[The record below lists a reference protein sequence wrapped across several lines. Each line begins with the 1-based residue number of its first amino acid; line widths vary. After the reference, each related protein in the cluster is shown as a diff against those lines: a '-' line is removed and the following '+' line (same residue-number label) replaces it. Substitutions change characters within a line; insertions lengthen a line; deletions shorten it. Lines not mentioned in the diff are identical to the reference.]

1 MSLASQ
7 GWPLQKTKRTRM
19 SAEEKILVIEDDDS
33 LRDDLVMVLQDEG
46 YWVQS
51 AASGLDALELA
62 HRQNFDMVV
71 SDIRMAGMDGLD
83 TLERLQQQ
91 QPSVATLIITG
102 FTAEADSI
110 RAVRLGVGDYLK
122 KPFEL
127 SEFIAAV
134 ARQLHLHRSRKQR
147 KQREQSLRQTATWA
161 LEKLAANNSKS
172 GRLAWATAS
181 EMGLSPEVAGQ
192 AQMAVLLELCQ
203 QNSPQLDPEGLPGDL
218 LNIVEEIRSEAEEV
232 SLPARIAQVALQPNF
247 RPEGESTLAAAWER
261 ANQRSQSQEESAQPQ
276 QRRRRASLLQLAR
289 SQETVNPAES
299 RTYFETVAQEGGSDR
314 EQVEALLGLCRLS
327 QLEPDRCF
335 SYAQQ
340 AVTLARSLNGL
351 LGCVASLQA
360 GLSLVGAGLKKEA
373 ITFYEQAGRVGREL
387 GQPLLEAKAILAL
400 SAAGSEMDSQHI
412 QRALTALL
420 EVSERFELLDEAWWI
435 APSLLRLQAR
445 APHPLQEKALAVIGR
460 DAPGI
465 FLRLVQSGNLEPAA
479 RMHIIPALKDPK
491 HPAALECMKLLAGD
505 SSSDVRGAAEAVVRS
520 AGGALLPPTVRIYT
534 LGHFEVFRGDE
545 RIADQQFRSSKQ
557 RFLLSRLA
565 ASRRPVPTERIIDD
579 FWPDSGE
586 GGRSS
591 LNVCV
596 FHLRKVLR
604 PKDWPEELDYIQR
617 DNMGLQLNP
626 QLPIWHDVNEVLT
639 LAAPDPNPTDETV
652 GRWKKAV
659 DMYRGP
665 YLETCY
671 MDWAVTTRESLEIN
685 ILTCLRSLLEV
696 LTSQQRAAESLE
708 YANRLLELDK
718 YCQEGHL
725 AAMKAHLW
733 LGRPEASIKQY
744 EHCKKLLARE
754 LQIEPS
760 IAILEAHQRT
770 LLSVK

>member
-1 MSLASQ
+1 
-7 GWPLQKTKRTRM
+7 M

-33 LRDDLVMVLQDEG
+33 LRDDLVMILEDEG

-62 HRQNFDMVV
+62 HRQNFDLVV

-127 SEFIAAV
+127 SEFVAAV

-161 LEKLAANNSKS
+161 LEKLANHSKS

-192 AQMAVLLELCQ
+192 AQLAVLLELCQ
-203 QNSPQLDPEGLPGDL
+203 QTSPQLDPEGLPGDL
-218 LNIVEEIRSEAEEV
+218 LNIVEEVRSEAEEV
-232 SLPARIAQVALQPNF
+232 SLPARIAQVALHPNF
-247 RPEGESTLAAAWER
+247 SPEGESTLAAAWER

-276 QRRRRASLLQLAR
+276 RRRRTSLLQLGR
-289 SQETVNPAES
+289 SQEALNPAEA
-299 RTYFETVAQEGGSDR
+299 RTHFEAVVQEGGSDR

-327 QLEPDRCF
+327 QSEPDRCF

-351 LGCVASLQA
+351 LGCVSALQA
-360 GLSLVGAGLKKEA
+360 GLSLVQAGLKKEA
-373 ITFYEQAGRVGREL
+373 IMFYEQAGRVSREL

-400 SAAGSEMDSQHI
+400 SAAGSEMDPQHI
-412 QRALTALL
+412 QRALSSLL

-460 DAPGI
+460 DAPGV
-465 FLRLVQSGNLEPAA
+465 FLRLVQAGSLEPAA
-479 RMHIIPALKDPK
+479 RVHIIPALKDPK
-491 HPAALECMKLLAGD
+491 HPAALECVKLLAGD
-505 SSSDVRGAAEAVVRS
+505 SSTEVRGAAEVVVRS
-520 AGGALLPPTVRIYT
+520 AVGALLPPTVRIYT

-545 RIADQQFRSSKQ
+545 RIPDQQFRSSKQ

-565 ASRRPVPTERIIDD
+565 GSRRPVPTERIIDD

-626 QLPIWHDVNEVLT
+626 QLPVWHDVNEVLALST
-639 LAAPDPNPTDETV
+639 PEANPTEETV

-659 DMYRGP
+659 DLYRGP

-671 MDWAVTTRESLEIN
+671 MDWAVTTRESLEVT
-685 ILTCLRSLLEV
+685 ILTCLRSLLGV
-696 LTSQQRAAESLE
+696 LTSQQRAAETLE

-733 LGRPEASIKQY
+733 LGRPEASIKQF

>member
-1 MSLASQ
+1 
-7 GWPLQKTKRTRM
+7 M

-33 LRDDLVMVLQDEG
+33 LREDLVMVLSDEG

-62 HRQNFDMVV
+62 NRQNFDLVV

-83 TLERLQQQ
+83 TLERLQQE

-127 SEFIAAV
+127 NEFIAAV
-134 ARQLHLHRSRKQR
+134 ARQLHLHRSRKLR
-147 KQREQSLRQTATWA
+147 KKREQSLRQTATWA
-161 LEKLAANNSKS
+161 LEKLAANPKG

-203 QNSPQLDPEGLPGDL
+203 QAAPQLDPDGLPGDL
-218 LNIVEEIRSEAEEV
+218 LNIVEELRSEAEEV

-261 ANQRSQSQEESAQPQ
+261 ANQRSQSQEENAQP

-289 SQETVNPAES
+289 SQESTNPGES
-299 RTYFETVAQEGGSDR
+299 RVYFETVVQDGAHDR
-314 EQVEALLGLCRLS
+314 EQVEALLGLTRLS
-327 QLEPDRCF
+327 RHEPERCLH
-335 SYAQQ
+335 YAQQ

-351 LGCVASLQA
+351 LGCVSALQA
-360 GLSLVGAGLKKEA
+360 GLSLVQAGLKKEA
-373 ITFYEQAGRVGREL
+373 VTFYEQAGRVSREL

-400 SAAGSEMDSQHI
+400 SAAGSEMDAQHI

-435 APSLLRLQAR
+435 APCLLQLQAR

-460 DAPGI
+460 DAPGT
-465 FLRLVQSGNLEPAA
+465 FLRLVQAGSLESAA
-479 RMHIIPALKDPK
+479 RLHIVPALKDPK
-491 HPAALECMKLLAGD
+491 HPAALECMKLLAAD
-505 SSSDVRGAAEAVVRS
+505 NQAEVRGAAEAVVRS
-520 AGGALLPPTVRIYT
+520 AGGVLLPPTVRIYT

-545 RIADQQFRSSKQ
+545 RIPDQQFRSSKQ

-565 ASRRPVPTERIIDD
+565 ASRRQVPTERIIDD

-617 DNMGLQLNP
+617 DAMGLQLNP
-626 QLPIWHDVNEVLT
+626 QLPVWHDVNEVLA
-639 LAAPDPNPTDETV
+639 LATPEANPTEETV

-659 DMYRGP
+659 DLYRGP

-671 MDWAVTTRESLEIN
+671 MDWAVTTRESLELT

-696 LTSQQRAAESLE
+696 LVSQQRAPETLE

-733 LGRPEASIKQY
+733 QGRPEASIKQF
-744 EHCKKLLARE
+744 EQCKKLLARE

-760 IAILEAHQRT
+760 IALLEAHQRT

>member
-1 MSLASQ
+1 
-7 GWPLQKTKRTRM
+7 M
-19 SAEEKILVIEDDDS
+19 SAEERILVIEDDDS
-33 LRDDLVMVLQDEG
+33 LREDLVMVLSDEG

-51 AASGLDALELA
+51 AASGLAALELA
-62 HRQNFDMVV
+62 HRQNFDLVV

-91 QPSVATLIITG
+91 HPSVATLIITG

-127 SEFIAAV
+127 NEFIAAV

-147 KQREQSLRQTATWA
+147 LQREQSLRQTATWA
-161 LEKLAANNSKS
+161 LETLAQSLKS
-172 GRLAWATAS
+172 DARRARLARSTAS

-192 AQMAVLLELCQ
+192 TQLAVLVELCQ
-203 QNSPQLDPEGLPGDL
+203 QAAPNLDAEGLPGDL
-218 LNIVEEIRSEAEEV
+218 LNIVEEIRSESEEV
-232 SLPARIAQVALQPNF
+232 SLPARIAQVSLQPNF
-247 RPEGESTLAAAWER
+247 RAEGESTLAAAWER
-261 ANQRSQSQEESAQPQ
+261 ASQRSQSREEESQPQ

-289 SQETVNPAES
+289 SQETTNPAEA
-299 RTYFETVAQEGGSDR
+299 RTHYETVAQDGATDR
-314 EQVEALLGLCRLS
+314 EQVEALLGLCRLAKN
-327 QLEPDRCF
+327 EPDRCF

-340 AVTLARSLNGL
+340 AVNLARSLNGL
-351 LGCVASLQA
+351 LGCVSALQA
-360 GLSLVGAGLKKEA
+360 GLWLVQAGLKKEA
-373 ITFYEQAGRVGREL
+373 VLFYEQAGRVSREL

-400 SAAGSEMDSQHI
+400 SAAGAEMDPQHI
-412 QRALTALL
+412 QRSLNALL

-445 APHPLQEKALAVIGR
+445 SPHPLQEKALAVIGR

-465 FLRLVQSGNLEPAA
+465 FLRLVQAGSLEPAA
-479 RMHIIPALKDPK
+479 RLHIIPALKDPK

-505 SSSDVRGAAEAVVRS
+505 SQAEVRSAAEAVVRS
-520 AGGALLPPTVRIYT
+520 ASGSLLPPTVRIYT

-545 RIADQQFRSSKQ
+545 RIPDQQFRSSKQ
-557 RFLLSRLA
+557 RFLLARMA
-565 ASRRPVPTERIIDD
+565 ASRRPVATERIIDD

-617 DNMGLQLNP
+617 DAMGLQLNP
-626 QLPIWHDVNEVLT
+626 QLPIWHDVNEVLA
-639 LAAPDPNPTDETV
+639 LAVPEANPTDETI

-659 DMYRGP
+659 DLYRGA
-665 YLETCY
+665 YLDTCY
-671 MDWAVTTRESLEIN
+671 MDWAVCTRESLELT

-696 LTSQQRAAESLE
+696 LTTQQRAAETLE

-733 LGRPEASIKQY
+733 QGRPEASIKQF
-744 EHCKKLLARE
+744 ETCKKLLSRE

-760 IAILEAHQRT
+760 IALLEAHQRT

>member
-1 MSLASQ
+1 
-7 GWPLQKTKRTRM
+7 M
-19 SAEEKILVIEDDDS
+19 SADEKILVIEDDDS
-33 LRDDLVMVLQDEG
+33 LREDLVMVLSDEG

-62 HRQNFDMVV
+62 NRQNFDLVV

-83 TLERLQQQ
+83 TLERLRQE

-134 ARQLHLHRSRKQR
+134 ARQLHLHRSRKLR
-147 KQREQSLRQTATWA
+147 KKREESLRQTATWA
-161 LEKLAANNSKS
+161 LERLASSPKG

-203 QNSPQLDPEGLPGDL
+203 QAAPQWDPDGLPGDL
-218 LNIVEEIRSEAEEV
+218 LHIVEELRSEAEEV

-247 RPEGESTLAAAWER
+247 RAEGETTLAAAWER
-261 ANQRSQSQEESAQPQ
+261 ANQRSQAQEESVQP
-276 QRRRRASLLQLAR
+276 QRRRRVSMLQLAR
-289 SQETVNPAES
+289 SQESVNPAEA
-299 RTYFETVAQEGGSDR
+299 RTYFEAVAEDGASDR

-327 QLEPDRCF
+327 MNEPERCLA
-335 SYAQQ
+335 YAQQ

-351 LGCVASLQA
+351 LGCVSALHAGLWLVQA
-360 GLSLVGAGLKKEA
+360 GFKKEA
-373 ITFYEQAGRVGREL
+373 VAFYEQAGRVGREL

-412 QRALTALL
+412 QRALGSLL
-420 EVSERFELLDEAWWI
+420 EVTERFELLDEAWWI

-445 APHPLQEKALAVIGR
+445 APHPLQEKALAVMGR

-465 FLRLVQSGNLEPAA
+465 FLRLVQAGNLEAA
-479 RMHIIPALKDPK
+479 AKLHIVPALKDPK
-491 HPAALECMKLLAGD
+491 HPAALECMKLLAAD
-505 SSSDVRGAAEAVVRS
+505 TQAEVRGAAEAVVRS
-520 AGGALLPPTVRIYT
+520 AGGVLLPPTVRIYT
-534 LGHFEVFRGDE
+534 LGSFEVFRGDE
-545 RIADQQFRSSKQ
+545 RIPDQQFRSSKQ

-565 ASRRPVPTERIIDD
+565 ASRRQVPTERIIDD

-639 LAAPDPNPTDETV
+639 LATPEANPTEETV
-652 GRWKKAV
+652 VRWKKAV
-659 DMYRGP
+659 DLYRGP

-671 MDWAVTTRESLEIN
+671 MDWAVTTRESLEVT
-685 ILTCLRSLLEV
+685 ILTCLRGLLEILV
-696 LTSQQRAAESLE
+696 SQQRAPETLE

-733 LGRPEASIKQY
+733 QGRPEASIKQF
-744 EHCKKLLARE
+744 EQCKKLLARE

-760 IAILEAHQRT
+760 IALLEAHQRT

>member
-1 MSLASQ
+1 
-7 GWPLQKTKRTRM
+7 M
-19 SAEEKILVIEDDDS
+19 SADEKILVIEDDDS
-33 LRDDLVMVLQDEG
+33 LREDLVMVLSDEG

-62 HRQNFDMVV
+62 NRYNFDLVV

-83 TLERLQQQ
+83 TLERLRQE

-147 KQREQSLRQTATWA
+147 KKREDSLRQTATWA
-161 LEKLAANNSKS
+161 LEKLAGNPKG
-172 GRLAWATAS
+172 GRLAWAIAS
-181 EMGLSPEVAGQ
+181 EMGLSPEVAAQ
-192 AQMAVLLELCQ
+192 AQMAVLLELSKQ
-203 QNSPQLDPEGLPGDL
+203 TEHHGLPGDL
-218 LNIVEEIRSEAEEV
+218 LNIVEELRSEAEEV
-232 SLPARIAQVALQPNF
+232 SLPARIAQVALQPKF
-247 RPEGESTLAAAWER
+247 RAEGESTLEAAWER
-261 ANQRSQSQEESAQPQ
+261 ANQRSLSQEDNSQPQ
-276 QRRRRASLLQLAR
+276 RQKRVSLLQLAR
-289 SQETVNPAES
+289 SQEGVNAAQA
-299 RTYFETVAQEGGSDR
+299 RTYFEAVAQEGGSDR

-327 QLEPDRCF
+327 RNEPDRCLE
-335 SYAQQ
+335 YAQQ
-340 AVTLARSLNGL
+340 AVSLARGLNGL
-351 LGCVASLQA
+351 LGCVSALQA
-360 GLSLVGAGLKKEA
+360 GPWLVQAGLRKEA
-373 ITFYEQAGRVGREL
+373 VTLYEQAGRVAREL
-387 GQPLLEAKAILAL
+387 GQPLLEARAILAL
-400 SAAGSEMDSQHI
+400 SAAGSDMDPQHI

-420 EVSERFELLDEAWWI
+420 DVSERFELLDEAWWI

-460 DAPGI
+460 DAPGV
-465 FLRLVQSGNLEPAA
+465 FLRLVQAGQLEPAA
-479 RMHIIPALKDPK
+479 RLHIVPALKDPK
-491 HPAALECMKLLAGD
+491 HPSALECMKLLAADGEAE
-505 SSSDVRGAAEAVVRS
+505 VRGAADAVVRS
-520 AGGALLPPTVRIYT
+520 AGGVMLPPTVRIYT

-545 RIADQQFRSSKQ
+545 RIPDQQFKSSKQ

-565 ASRRPVPTERIIDD
+565 GTRRQLPTERIIDD

-626 QLPIWHDVNEVLT
+626 QLPVWHDVNEVLA
-639 LAAPDPNPTDETV
+639 LAIPEANPTEETI

-659 DMYRGP
+659 DLYRGP

-671 MDWAVTTRESLEIN
+671 MDWAVTTRESLEVT

-696 LTSQQRAAESLE
+696 LVSQQRAAETLE

-733 LGRPEASIKQY
+733 QGRPEASIKQF
-744 EHCKKLLARE
+744 ETCKKLLARE

-760 IAILEAHQRT
+760 IALLEAHQRT

>member
-1 MSLASQ
+1 
-7 GWPLQKTKRTRM
+7 M

-33 LRDDLVMVLQDEG
+33 LRDDLVMILEDEG

-51 AASGLDALELA
+51 ASSGLDALELA
-62 HRQNFDMVV
+62 HRQNFDLVV

-127 SEFIAAV
+127 SEFVAAV

-161 LEKLAANNSKS
+161 LEKLAKQSKS

-192 AQMAVLLELCQ
+192 AQLAVLLELCQ
-203 QNSPQLDPEGLPGDL
+203 QACPQLEPEGLPGDL
-218 LNIVEEIRSEAEEV
+218 LNIVEEIRSEGEEV

-247 RPEGESTLAAAWER
+247 RPDSESTLAAAWER
-261 ANQRSQSQEESAQPQ
+261 ANQRSQSQEETAQP

-289 SQETVNPAES
+289 SQEATNPAEA
-299 RTYFETVAQEGGSDR
+299 RTYFESVIQEGGADR
-314 EQVEALLGLCRLS
+314 EQVEALLGLSRLCKT
-327 QLEPDRCF
+327 EPDQCF

-351 LGCVASLQA
+351 LGCVSALQA
-360 GLSLVGAGLKKEA
+360 GLWLVQAGLQKEA
-373 ITFYEQAGRVGREL
+373 IMFYEQAGRVSREL

-400 SAAGSEMDSQHI
+400 SAAGSEMDPQHI
-412 QRALTALL
+412 QRALSSLL

-460 DAPGI
+460 DAPGV
-465 FLRLVQSGNLEPAA
+465 FLRLVQGGSLEPAA
-479 RMHIIPALKDPK
+479 RLQIIPAMKEPK

-505 SSSDVRGAAEAVVRS
+505 SATEVRGAAEVVVRS

-545 RIADQQFRSSKQ
+545 RIPDQQFRSSKQ

-565 ASRRPVPTERIIDD
+565 GTRRPVPTERIIDD
-579 FWPDSGE
+579 FWPESGE

-626 QLPIWHDVNEVLT
+626 QLPVWHDVTEVLA
-639 LAAPDPNPTDETV
+639 LSAADANPSEETI

-659 DMYRGP
+659 DLYRGP

-671 MDWAVTTRESLEIN
+671 MDWAVTTRESLEVT
-685 ILTCLRSLLEV
+685 ILTCLRSLLAA
-696 LTSQQRAAESLE
+696 LTTQQRAAETLE

-718 YCQEGHL
+718 FCQEGHL

-733 LGRPEASIKQY
+733 LGRPEASIKQF

>member
-1 MSLASQ
+1 
-7 GWPLQKTKRTRM
+7 M

-33 LRDDLVMVLQDEG
+33 LREDLVMVLSDEG

-62 HRQNFDMVV
+62 NRHNFDLVV
-71 SDIRMAGMDGLD
+71 SDIRMAGMDGLE
-83 TLERLQQQ
+83 TLERLRQE

-134 ARQLHLHRSRKQR
+134 ARQLHLHRARKLR
-147 KQREQSLRQTATWA
+147 KKREESLRQTATWA
-161 LEKLAANNSKS
+161 LEKLASSAKG

-192 AQMAVLLELCQ
+192 AQMAVLLEQCQ
-203 QNSPQLDPEGLPGDL
+203 QLDHHGLPGDL
-218 LNIVEEIRSEAEEV
+218 LNIVEELRSEAEEV

-247 RPEGESTLAAAWER
+247 RPEGETTLAAAWER
-261 ANQRSQSQEESAQPQ
+261 ANQRSQSQEEDVQP

-289 SQETVNPAES
+289 SQESVNPAEA
-299 RTYFETVAQEGGSDR
+299 RTYFETVVQDGLSDR
-314 EQVEALLGLCRLS
+314 EQVEALLGLTRLS
-327 QLEPDRCF
+327 KNEPDRCF

-351 LGCVASLQA
+351 LGCVSALQA
-360 GLSLVGAGLKKEA
+360 GLWLVQAGLKKEA
-373 ITFYEQAGRVGREL
+373 VLFYEQAGRVGREL

-400 SAAGSEMDSQHI
+400 SAAGSEMDGQHI
-412 QRALTALL
+412 QRALTSLL

-465 FLRLVQSGNLEPAA
+465 FLRLVQAGSLEPAA
-479 RMHIIPALKDPK
+479 KMHIVPALKDPK
-491 HPAALECMKLLAGD
+491 HPAALECMKLLAAD
-505 SSSDVRGAAEAVVRS
+505 NQAEVRGAAEAVVRS
-520 AGGALLPPTVRIYT
+520 AGGVLLPPTVRIYT

-545 RIADQQFRSSKQ
+545 RIPDQQFRSSKQ

-565 ASRRPVPTERIIDD
+565 ATRRQIPTERIIDD

-617 DNMGLQLNP
+617 DGMGLQLNP
-626 QLPIWHDVNEVLT
+626 QLPIWHDVNEVLA
-639 LAAPDPNPTDETV
+639 LAVPDANPSEETV
-652 GRWKKAV
+652 TRWKKAV
-659 DMYRGP
+659 DLYRGP

-671 MDWAVTTRESLEIN
+671 MDWAVTTRESLEVT

-696 LTSQQRAAESLE
+696 LTAQQRAAETLE

-718 YCQEGHL
+718 FCQEGHL

-733 LGRPEASIKQY
+733 QNRPEASIKQFEY
-744 EHCKKLLARE
+744 CKKLLARE

>member
-1 MSLASQ
+1 
-7 GWPLQKTKRTRM
+7 M
-19 SAEEKILVIEDDDS
+19 SADEKILVIEDDDS
-33 LRDDLVMVLQDEG
+33 LREDLVMVLSDEG

-51 AASGLDALELA
+51 ASSGLDALELA
-62 HRQNFDMVV
+62 NRYNFDLVV
-71 SDIRMAGMDGLD
+71 SDIRMAGMDGLE
-83 TLERLQQQ
+83 TLERLRQE

-134 ARQLHLHRSRKQR
+134 ARQLHLHRSRKLR
-147 KQREQSLRQTATWA
+147 KKREDSLRQTATWA
-161 LEKLAANNSKS
+161 LEKLASSPKG

-181 EMGLSPEVAGQ
+181 EMGLSPEVAAQ
-192 AQMAVLLELCQ
+192 AQMAVLLELSRQ
-203 QNSPQLDPEGLPGDL
+203 ADHEGLPGDL
-218 LNIVEEIRSEAEEV
+218 LNIVEELRSESEEV
-232 SLPARIAQVALQPNF
+232 SLAARIAQVALQPKF
-247 RPEGESTLAAAWER
+247 RPEGESTLEAAWQR
-261 ANQRSQSQEESAQPQ
+261 ANQRSQSQEENAQPQ
-276 QRRRRASLLQLAR
+276 RRKRASLLQLAR
-289 SQETVNPAES
+289 SQESTNPAEA
-299 RTYFETVAQEGGSDR
+299 RTYFDSVVQEGGSDR

-327 QLEPDRCF
+327 KGEPERCLG
-335 SYAQQ
+335 YAQQ

-351 LGCVASLQA
+351 LGCVAALQA
-360 GLSLVGAGLKKEA
+360 GLWLVQAGLRKEA
-373 ITFYEQAGRVGREL
+373 IAFYEQAGRVGREL

-400 SAAGSEMDSQHI
+400 SAAGSEMDGQHI
-412 QRALTALL
+412 QRALSSLL

-465 FLRLVQSGNLEPAA
+465 FLRLVQTGNLEPAA
-479 RMHIIPALKDPK
+479 KLHIVPALKDPK
-491 HPAALECMKLLAGD
+491 HPAALECMKLLAAD
-505 SSSDVRGAAEAVVRS
+505 NQAEVRGAAEAVVRS
-520 AGGALLPPTVRIYT
+520 AGGVLLPPTVRIYT
-534 LGHFEVFRGDE
+534 LGNFEVFRGDE
-545 RIADQQFRSSKQ
+545 RIPDPQFKSSKQ

-565 ASRRPVPTERIIDD
+565 GSRRPVPTERIIDD

-626 QLPIWHDVNEVLT
+626 QLPIWHDVNEVLS
-639 LAAPDPNPTDETV
+639 LATPDANPSDETV

-659 DMYRGP
+659 DLYRGP

-671 MDWAVTTRESLEIN
+671 MDWAVTTRESLEVT

-696 LTSQQRAAESLE
+696 LVSQQRAAETLE

-733 LGRPEASIKQY
+733 QNRPEAAIKQFD
-744 EHCKKLLARE
+744 HCKKLLARE

-760 IAILEAHQRT
+760 IALLEAHQRT

>member
-1 MSLASQ
+1 
-7 GWPLQKTKRTRM
+7 M
-19 SAEEKILVIEDDDS
+19 SADEKILVIEDDDS
-33 LRDDLVMVLQDEG
+33 LREDLVMVLSDEG

-62 HRQNFDMVV
+62 NRQNFDLVI

-83 TLERLQQQ
+83 TLERLRQE

-134 ARQLHLHRSRKQR
+134 ARQLHLHRSRKLR
-147 KQREQSLRQTATWA
+147 KKREESLRQTATWA
-161 LEKLAANNSKS
+161 LEKLAANPKG

-203 QNSPQLDPEGLPGDL
+203 QASPQWNPDGLPGDL
-218 LNIVEEIRSEAEEV
+218 LNIVEELRSEAEEV
-232 SLPARIAQVALQPNF
+232 SLPARIAQVALQANF
-247 RPEGESTLAAAWER
+247 RPEGETTLAAAWER
-261 ANQRSQSQEESAQPQ
+261 ANQRSQAQEESTQP
-276 QRRRRASLLQLAR
+276 QRRRRVSLLQLAR
-289 SQETVNPAES
+289 SQETDNPAEA
-299 RTYFETVAQEGGSDR
+299 RTYFETVAQEGASDR

-327 QLEPDRCF
+327 KHEPDRCLA
-335 SYAQQ
+335 YAQQ

-351 LGCVASLQA
+351 LGCVSALQA
-360 GLSLVGAGLKKEA
+360 GLWLVQAGFKKEA
-373 ITFYEQAGRVGREL
+373 VTFYEQAGRVGREL

-400 SAAGSEMDSQHI
+400 SAAGSEMDAQHI
-412 QRALTALL
+412 QRALGSLL

-479 RMHIIPALKDPK
+479 KLHIVPALKDPK
-491 HPAALECMKLLAGD
+491 HPAALECMKLLAAD
-505 SSSDVRGAAEAVVRS
+505 SQAEVRGAAEAVVRS
-520 AGGALLPPTVRIYT
+520 AGGVLLPPTVRIYT
-534 LGHFEVFRGDE
+534 LGSFEVFRGDE
-545 RIADQQFRSSKQ
+545 RIPDQQFRSSKQ

-565 ASRRPVPTERIIDD
+565 ASKRQVPTERIIDD

-626 QLPIWHDVNEVLT
+626 QLPIWHDVNEVLA
-639 LAAPDPNPTDETV
+639 LSAPEANPTEETV

-659 DMYRGP
+659 DLYRGP

-671 MDWAVTTRESLEIN
+671 MDWAVTTRESLEVTL
-685 ILTCLRSLLEV
+685 LTCLRSLLEILV
-696 LTSQQRAAESLE
+696 SQQRAAETLE

-733 LGRPEASIKQY
+733 QNRPEASIKQF
-744 EHCKKLLARE
+744 EQCKKLLARE

-760 IAILEAHQRT
+760 IALLEAHQRT

>member
-1 MSLASQ
+1 
-7 GWPLQKTKRTRM
+7 M
-19 SAEEKILVIEDDDS
+19 SADEKILVIEDDDS
-33 LRDDLVMVLQDEG
+33 LREDLVMVLSDEG
-46 YWVQS
+46 YRVQS

-62 HRQNFDMVV
+62 NRQNFDLVV

-83 TLERLQQQ
+83 TLERLRQE

-134 ARQLHLHRSRKQR
+134 ARQLHLHRSRKLR
-147 KQREQSLRQTATWA
+147 KKREESLRQTATWA
-161 LEKLAANNSKS
+161 LERLAANPRS

-203 QNSPQLDPEGLPGDL
+203 QAAPQWDPDGLPGDL
-218 LNIVEEIRSEAEEV
+218 LNIVEELRSAAEEV

-261 ANQRSQSQEESAQPQ
+261 ANQRSQSQEENAQP
-276 QRRRRASLLQLAR
+276 QRRRRVSLLQLAR
-289 SQETVNPAES
+289 SQEAVNPAEA
-299 RTYFETVAQEGGSDR
+299 RTYFETIVGEGASDR

-327 QLEPDRCF
+327 RPESDRCLA
-335 SYAQQ
+335 YAQQ

-351 LGCVASLQA
+351 LGCVSALQA
-360 GLSLVGAGLKKEA
+360 GLWLVQAGLKKEA
-373 ITFYEQAGRVGREL
+373 VSFYEQAGRVGREL

-400 SAAGSEMDSQHI
+400 SAAGSDMDAQHI
-412 QRALTALL
+412 QRALGVLL

-465 FLRLVQSGNLEPAA
+465 FLRLVQAGQLDPAA
-479 RMHIIPALKDPK
+479 RLPIVAALKEPK
-491 HPAALECMKLLAGD
+491 HPVALECMKLLAAD
-505 SSSDVRGAAEAVVRS
+505 AQAEVRAAAEAVVRS
-520 AGGALLPPTVRIYT
+520 AGGVLLPPTVRIYT
-534 LGHFEVFRGDE
+534 LGSFEVFRGDE
-545 RIADQQFRSSKQ
+545 RIPDQQFRSSKQ

-565 ASRRPVPTERIIDD
+565 ASRRPLPTERIVDD

-626 QLPIWHDVNEVLT
+626 QLPVWHDVNEVLA
-639 LAAPDPNPTDETV
+639 LAAPEANPGEETV

-659 DMYRGP
+659 DLYRGP

-671 MDWAVTTRESLEIN
+671 MDWAVTTRESLEVT
-685 ILTCLRSLLEV
+685 ILTCLRSLLEILV
-696 LTSQQRAAESLE
+696 SQQRAAETLE

-733 LGRPEASIKQY
+733 QGRPEASIKQF
-744 EHCKKLLARE
+744 EQCKKLLARE

-760 IAILEAHQRT
+760 IALLEAHQRT